1 MDKIEWFASAADMCR
16 VMNWLRQQTE
26 GDKTARQ
33 ILAINPGSGLSIPRD
48 KWQYVGFKGGS
59 EPGVLNMTYLL
70 QSTKGDWYALCVGWN
85 NKQAPLE
92 NQKLFALLQQILR
105 II

>member
-1 MDKIEWFASAADMCR
+1 
-16 VMNWLRQQTE
+16 MNWLRQQTE
-26 GDKTARQ
+26 ADKTARQ
-33 ILAINPGSGLSIPRD
+33 ILAINPGSLNISHE

-70 QSTKGDWYALCVGWN
+70 QSTTGDWYALSLGWN

-92 NQKLFALLQQILR
+92 NQKLFAVLQQILK